1 MEGRAG
7 GPGSAALT
15 QSPSSS
21 SSSSSAAAASGRVR
35 GSAGLGMAVARLVP
49 LPGAA
54 WLDARGLRP
63 GWVQVRVF
71 ALTFVTVS
79 ACSAAPGGP
88 RAD

>member
-1 MEGRAG
+1 M
-7 GPGSAALT
+7 
-15 QSPSSS
+15 
-21 SSSSSAAAASGRVR
+21 
-35 GSAGLGMAVARLVP
+35 ARLVP

-88 RAD
+88 RTD